1 MILVRTSFLYEMN
14 TSYHVYTNHFYG
26 SVTFIRKIRWT
37 AILHLHGTERVFVL
51 VWVSLSLTATGV
63 RSCDSGPVWFKK
75 FNAVTKENGDKLVFG
90 LNWVLPVSCKHPFL
104 VWLVHSRLSCLWEEA
119 RGNVPQGEEKWMGAA
134 LVQDKR
140 DNWGRVS
147 PFSVEFLFGFYRN
160 KVRKQARA
168 VIITRS
174 LIN

>member
-104 VWLVHSRLSCLWEEA
+104 VWLVHSRLSCLWGEA
-119 RGNVPQGEEKWMGAA
+119 RGNVPQGEEKCMGC
-134 LVQDKR
+134 
-140 DNWGRVS
+140 S
-147 PFSVEFLFGFYRN
+147 PRARQERQLGSSQPLSVEFLFGFYRN
-160 KVRKQARA
+160 NVRKQART